1 MAPQENMARR
11 ILLVDDEPMVLSAIR
26 MVLAQDGHEVETVAS
41 TQEALAAFQR
51 RKFDLVI
58 TDYELPVMTGDK
70 LAAAI
75 KALAPQQPILL
86 ITAYAERLR
95 SEGSPLLAVDFV
107 MSKPFDAQKFREVVH
122 RLTATASGA

>member
-1 MAPQENMARR
+1 MARR

-75 KALAPQQPILL
+75 KALVPHQPILL
-86 ITAYAERLR
+86 ITAYAERLC
-95 SEGSPLLAVDFV
+95 SEGTSLLAVDLV
-107 MSKPFDAQKFREVVH
+107 LSKPFDAEKLREVV
-122 RLTATASGA
+122 RQLTGP